1 MSAIT
6 AITVQNSLGVSGI
19 YELPP
24 NAVAEQIESVV
35 TDIGVGAAK
44 TGMLASAEIIEAIA
58 ATVARLDVR
67 PFVVDPVAAS
77 QHGDALLRPDALDA
91 LRSLI
96 LPLATLATPNI
107 GEVRLLTGIKVVDG
121 SSAREAAIALH
132 ELGPSAVLVKGGHL
146 DGADAVDLLY
156 DGATFIEL
164 SAPRLAIKHTHG
176 SGDTLAAATCAA
188 LARGLPLVDAVR
200 AGKAYIANAVADS
213 LTRRRPRPGRALL
226 ARPFARRQ
234 VGPVAAA
241 LPAGRAAWGQDG
253 QAGTGASS
261 SSSAWRTGSCRAGS
275 TGRRGQQLGVGALLD
290 DPARLHHQ
298 DQVGVADRRQA
309 VRDHEARA
317 VLAQRV
323 HRLAGPAPRCGCRP
337 SWSPRRGSG
346 CRDRRGTRG
355 RS

>member
-1 MSAIT
+1 VSEPRAPIPTALTIAGSDSGGGAGIQADLKTFLACRVHGMSAIT

-44 TGMLASAEIIEAIA
+44 TGMLASAGIIEAIA
-58 ATVARLDVR
+58 ATVRRLDVR

-96 LPLATLATPNI
+96 LPLATLVTPNV
-107 GEVRLLTGIKVVDG
+107 GEVRLLTGIKVIDG

-132 ELGPSAVLVKGGHL
+132 ELGPAAVLVKGGHL
-146 DGADAVDLLY
+146 EGADAVDLLY

-164 SAPRLAIKHTHG
+164 SAPRLATAHTHG
-176 SGDTLAAATCAA
+176 SGDTLASATCAA

-213 LTRRRPRPGRALL
+213 YPLGAGL
-226 ARPFARRQ
+226 
-234 VGPVAAA
+234 GPV
-241 LPAGRAAWGQDG
+241 GHF
-253 QAGTGASS
+253 
-261 SSSAWRTGSCRAGS
+261 WRVRP
-275 TGRRGQQLGVGALLD
+275 LD
-290 DPARLHHQ
+290 
-298 DQVGVADRRQA
+298 
-309 VRDHEARA
+309 
-317 VLAQRV
+317 
-323 HRLAGPAPRCGCRP
+323 
-337 SWSPRRGSG
+337 
-346 CRDRRGTRG
+346 
-355 RS
+355 